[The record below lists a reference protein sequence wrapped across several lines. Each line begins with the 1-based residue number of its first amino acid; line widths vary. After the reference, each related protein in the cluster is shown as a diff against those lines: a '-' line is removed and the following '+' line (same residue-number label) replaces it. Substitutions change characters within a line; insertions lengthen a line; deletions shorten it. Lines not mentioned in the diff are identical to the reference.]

1 MCHAVLNVEIDR
13 LKYLALLSAVLHRSV
28 VGDLEDVHMG
38 RLRQIRFLPTHDDND
53 DDDNDDV
60 VVGVLRIRQSIFNSE
75 YVIYQYS
82 SVGFQFLLTQGAK
95 SCYCKSRTQT

>member
-28 VGDLEDVHMG
+28 VGDLEDVRMG

-53 DDDNDDV
+53 DDDDDD
-60 VVGVLRIRQSIFNSE
+60 VVGVLRIKQSTFI
-75 YVIYQYS
+75 Q
-82 SVGFQFLLTQGAK
+82 SVQFTSIVL
-95 SCYCKSRTQT
+95 

>member
-28 VGDLEDVHMG
+28 VGDLEDVRMG

-53 DDDNDDV
+53 DDDDDDDD
-60 VVGVLRIRQSIFNSE
+60 VVGVLRIKQSTFI
-75 YVIYQYS
+75 Q
-82 SVGFQFLLTQGAK
+82 SVQFTSIVL
-95 SCYCKSRTQT
+95 